1 MSNTSTYTENTKGKN
16 VIKMFVGVGVALI
29 ISLVLIL
36 AFALLIKWFDWSDAV
51 IMPANIIIKIIS
63 ISIGVLIVTKD
74 GQSGAVKVAILGAV
88 YILLCFLVFS
98 LLNGAMIINISLL
111 YDALLG
117 MIGGAILGIISVTLK
132 K

>member
-36 AFALLIKWFDWSDAV
+36 AFALLIKWFDWSDAI

-74 GQSGAVKVAILGAV
+74 GKSGAVKGAILGAV

>member
-16 VIKMFVGVGVALI
+16 IIKMFVGVGVALI

-74 GQSGAVKVAILGAV
+74 GKSGAVKGAILGAV

>member
-1 MSNTSTYTENTKGKN
+1 MSKTSTYTENTKGKN

-74 GQSGAVKVAILGAV
+74 GKSGAVKGAILGAV

>member
-1 MSNTSTYTENTKGKN
+1 MSNTITYTENTKGKN

-74 GQSGAVKVAILGAV
+74 GKSGAVKGAILGAV

>member
-74 GQSGAVKVAILGAV
+74 GKSGAVKGAILGAV

>member
-1 MSNTSTYTENTKGKN
+1 MSNTSTYTENIKGKN

-74 GQSGAVKVAILGAV
+74 GKSGAVKGAILGAV

>member
-29 ISLVLIL
+29 ISLALIL
-36 AFALLIKWFDWSDAV
+36 AVALLIKWFDWSDAV

-74 GQSGAVKVAILGAV
+74 GKSGAVKGSILGAV

>member
-1 MSNTSTYTENTKGKN
+1 MCNTSTYTENTKGKN

-74 GQSGAVKVAILGAV
+74 GKSGAVKGAILGAV

>member
-63 ISIGVLIVTKD
+63 ILIVTKD
-74 GQSGAVKVAILGAV
+74 GKSGAVKGAILGAV

>member
-29 ISLVLIL
+29 ISLALIL

-74 GQSGAVKVAILGAV
+74 GKSGAVKGAILGAV